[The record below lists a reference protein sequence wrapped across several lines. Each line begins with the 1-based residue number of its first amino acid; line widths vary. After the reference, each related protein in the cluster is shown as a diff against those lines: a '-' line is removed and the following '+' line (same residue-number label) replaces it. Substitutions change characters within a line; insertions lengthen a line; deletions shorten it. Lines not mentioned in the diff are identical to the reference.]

1 MDEFLVLLNA
11 HERCGHS
18 LTVEVRTMKAGD
30 PSSRQTL
37 LTVFPSPRVELRYIF
52 NQHRALVT
60 TWAEPI
66 EGEPHR

>member
-1 MDEFLVLLNA
+1 
-11 HERCGHS
+11 
-18 LTVEVRTMKAGD
+18 MKAGD